1 MRDTL
6 QLNESL
12 KLQLS
17 KSQAERV
24 TDPDTLKKLQNSQ
37 QELKELHRE
46 LVQARQQ
53 HEVWNLKKIFYESKF
68 VYLIKFK

>member
-1 MRDTL
+1 MRDVL

-17 KSQAERV
+17 QAQAQHV
-24 TDPDTLKKLQNSQ
+24 TDPATLKKLQNTQ

-46 LVQARQQ
+46 LVKQQQQ
-53 HEVWNLKKIFYESKF
+53 HEVGNK
-68 VYLIKFK
+68 

>member
-53 HEVWNLKKIFYESKF
+53 HEV
-68 VYLIKFK
+68 